1 MSFIDPN
8 GFSSYSA
15 YSSMMPPPGPQPG
28 VQQQN
33 YGYGGYPPPAYG
45 GYGGGYPPPSFNYGM
60 PPYCPPPPPPPQG
73 GDMGGDG
80 GGFTALIGQF
90 MQLFI
95 TAFMGGGMG
104 LGMGGDPGI
113 EEPLPEEE
121 DPHAGGTPGAHG
133 GTPGDQ
139 PPGDPQLE
147 QIQGEDAS
155 TNTGALNILS
165 AFASELPAK
174 NGKVSLKE
182 LKKFVKSPPTDAPEE
197 VVTAAQTLID
207 NPELYNLLCLK
218 SGGDP
223 TKGFKTSV
231 LDTDWTKTKIDIDNL
246 ESADDLGSAGKS
258 LNKVYKELALL
269 SGTEADG
276 ITVDDLKDVALGK
289 TGKSKL
295 KDPTIQAA
303 ALAILSDP
311 DAVAELDGNDDEIFI
326 QADFT
331 RFIADNK

>member
-1 MSFIDPN
+1 
-8 GFSSYSA
+8 
-15 YSSMMPPPGPQPG
+15 
-28 VQQQN
+28 
-33 YGYGGYPPPAYG
+33 
-45 GYGGGYPPPSFNYGM
+45 
-60 PPYCPPPPPPPQG
+60 
-73 GDMGGDG
+73 MGGEG

-113 EEPLPEEE
+113 EEPPPEEE
-121 DPHAGGTPGAHG
+121 DPTAGGTPGAHG
-133 GTPGDQ
+133 GTPSDQ
-139 PPGDPQLE
+139 PPGDPALE
-147 QIQGEDAS
+147 AIQGEDAS
-155 TNTGALNILS
+155 TNSGALNILG
-165 AFASELPAK
+165 AFASDLPAK

-197 VVTAAQTLID
+197 VVTAAQTLVD

-218 SGGDP
+218 SGSDP

-231 LDTDWTKTKIDIDNL
+231 LDTDWSTTKIDIDNL
-246 ESADDLGSAGKS
+246 ESTEDVADAAKS
-258 LNKVYKELALL
+258 LNKVYKELANL

-276 ITVDDLKDVALGK
+276 LTLDDLKDVALGK
-289 TGKSKL
+289 TGKTKL

-303 ALAILSDP
+303 ALSILSDP
-311 DAVAELDGNDDEIFI
+311 DAAEELAGEDEVML